1 MAETPDGT
9 LVKIHN
15 GFTSSRLSAPQ
26 FALVVATIIIDYVL
40 FKLATTSYAINSN
53 PRTNY
58 IFDVYVIIGVI
69 ITGIVYLMVRS
80 DLAFYRSWN
89 FLVFLTRWLRQ
100 TDHIY
105 KHDEKHT
112 SDNKLDAHIMVKRM
126 IEKTGVLKFNKCK
139 TYKDNVCD
147 TGILWVVNPQTV
159 RDQDEFYEITS
170 ILLYSIQP
178 GLIQKY
184 HAMQSQDV
192 RDIAAQYEER
202 LKLPQDKLSAA
213 ERVGLFSTKQF
224 LRSLSGRVNWAY
236 FIFLGTGYYT
246 NDEESVIETERK
258 RKAYEHFLQLSE
270 IEYRLITSKWEY
282 KVAYKQMSSMKQ
294 LGVVTI

>member
-1 MAETPDGT
+1 MTESPDGT

-26 FALVVATIIIDYVL
+26 FALVVLTVIIDYGL
-40 FKLATTSYAINSN
+40 FKLAMKSYSINSN
-53 PRTNY
+53 FQTNY
-58 IFDVYVIIGVI
+58 FLDIYILIGVTI
-69 ITGIVYLMVRS
+69 SGIVYLMVRS

-89 FLVFLTRWLRQ
+89 FIVFLYKWIKK
-100 TDHIY
+100 TDHLY

-112 SDNKLDAHIMVKRM
+112 TDKKLDDHIMVKRE
-126 IEKTGVLKFNKCK
+126 IKESGVFVFNKCK
-139 TYKDNVCD
+139 TYKDNVCN

-159 RDQDEFYEITS
+159 KDQDEFYEITS
-170 ILLYSIQP
+170 ILLYSITP

-184 HAMQSQDV
+184 HAMQSQDM

-213 ERVGLFSTKQF
+213 ERVGLYATKQF
-224 LRSLSGRVNWAY
+224 LRSLTGRVNWAY
-236 FIFLGTGYYT
+236 YIFLGTGFFT
-246 NDEESVIETERK
+246 NDEEAVIETERR

-270 IEYRLITSKWEY
+270 IEYRLITSEWEY

-294 LGVVTI
+294 LGVVTV

>member
-1 MAETPDGT
+1 MTESPDGT

-26 FALVVATIIIDYVL
+26 FALVVLTVIIDYGL
-40 FKLATTSYAINSN
+40 FKLAMKSYYINSN
-53 PRTNY
+53 FQTNY
-58 IFDVYVIIGVI
+58 FLDLYITIGI
-69 ITGIVYLMVRS
+69 LISGIVYLMVRS
-80 DLAFYRSWN
+80 DIAFYRSWN
-89 FLVFLTRWLRQ
+89 FIVFFYKWIKK

-112 SDNKLDAHIMVKRM
+112 SDKKLDDHIMVKRE
-126 IEKTGVLKFNKCK
+126 IKDSGVFVFNKCK
-139 TYKDNVCD
+139 TYKDNVCN

-159 RDQDEFYEITS
+159 KDQDEFYEITS
-170 ILLYSIQP
+170 ILLYSITP

-184 HAMQSQDV
+184 HAMQSQDM

-213 ERVGLFSTKQF
+213 ERVGLYATKQF
-224 LRSLSGRVNWAY
+224 LRSLTGRVNWAY
-236 FIFLGTGYYT
+236 YIFLGTGYFT
-246 NDEESVIETERK
+246 DDDEAVIETERR

-270 IEYRLITSKWEY
+270 IEYRLITSEWEY
-282 KVAYKQMSSMKQ
+282 KVAYKQMSSMRQ
-294 LGVVTI
+294 LGVVTV